1 MTPAEPR
8 TLCDKIWDRHLVK
21 ELEDGRSILYI
32 DRHFIIDV
40 TSPQAFEALQ
50 SSGRLVRRP
59 EATLAVADHNL
70 STRIGR
76 TADSGEAD
84 SREQLRLLQES
95 CARHG
100 IAYYGPRHARQGIVH
115 VIGPE
120 LGLSQPGMTIA
131 CGDSH
136 TPTHGAVGAYAVGI
150 GTSEVEH
157 ILATQTIVQRRPRN
171 MRITLEGDLPLG
183 VTPKDMVMMIVGQ
196 IGFAG
201 GTGHVIE
208 FAGKAVRDL
217 SMEGRLTV
225 SSMAIE
231 AGARS
236 GLIAPDKTTF
246 DYLRGRPFS
255 PSEADWDAAI
265 AHWSGFF
272 SDVDAVYDKEVCL
285 AAGRVEP
292 MVTWGTN
299 PGEVVPVNARVPDPA
314 AAETEEKRA
323 AIAASIDYMGLRPN
337 QRMSDIR
344 LDRVFIGSCTN
355 GRIEDLRQAA
365 RLVQGRHV
373 AAHVTALVVPGSSMV
388 KQQAEQEGLAEI
400 FQLAGFEWREAGC
413 SMCIGLNAD
422 HLAPKERCES
432 TSNRNFEGR
441 QGDFGRTHLVSPA
454 MAAAAA
460 IAGHFVDV
468 RSWEGSA

>member
-1 MTPAEPR
+1 MTPASPR
-8 TLCDKIWDRHLVK
+8 TLCDKIWDRHVVRMQ
-21 ELEDGRSILYI
+21 EDGRAILYI
-32 DRHFIIDV
+32 DRHFVHEV
-40 TSPQAFEALQ
+40 TSPQAFEALRNA
-50 SSGRLVRRP
+50 GRSVRRP

-70 STRIGR
+70 STLPGR
-76 TADSGEAD
+76 SAESGEAD
-84 SREQLRLLQES
+84 GRLQLHLLQQS
-95 CARHG
+95 CEQHG
-100 IAYYGPRHARQGIVH
+100 ITYYGPRHARQGIVH

-120 LGLSQPGMTIA
+120 LGISQPGMTIV

-136 TPTHGAVGAYAVGI
+136 TPTHGAVGAYAIGI
-150 GTSEVEH
+150 GTSDVEH
-157 ILATQTIVQRRPRN
+157 VLATQTIVQRKARN
-171 MRITLEGDLPLG
+171 MRITVEGDLPTG
-183 VTPKDMVMMIVGQ
+183 VTPKDMVMAIIGQ

-208 FAGKAVRDL
+208 FAGRAIQAL

-236 GLIAPDKTTF
+236 GLIAPDQTTF
-246 DYLRGRPFS
+246 DYLRGRPFA
-255 PSEADWDAAI
+255 PPEPHWDAALEL
-265 AHWSGFF
+265 WSHFV
-272 SDVDAVYDKEVCL
+272 SDEDAAYDQEIRF
-285 AAGRVEP
+285 AADRVVP

-299 PGEVVPVNARVPDPA
+299 PGDVVAVTDRVPDPA
-314 AAETEEKRA
+314 AASTEENRA
-323 AIAASIDYMGLRPN
+323 AIAAAIDYMGLRPN
-337 QRMSDIR
+337 QPISEIQ

-365 RLVQGRHV
+365 QVVRGRRI
-373 AAHVTALVVPGSSMV
+373 AAHIAALVVPGSHLV

-400 FQLAGFEWREAGC
+400 FKQAGFEWRESGC

-422 HLAPKERCES
+422 RLSPGERCAS

-468 RSWEGSA
+468 RAWHGVG